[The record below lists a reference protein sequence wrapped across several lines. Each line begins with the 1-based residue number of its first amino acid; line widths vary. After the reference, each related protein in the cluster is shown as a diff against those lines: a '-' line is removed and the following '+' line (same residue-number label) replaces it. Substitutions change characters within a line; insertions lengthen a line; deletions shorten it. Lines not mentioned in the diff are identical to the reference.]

1 MKKPKKETYQPL
13 VRSVFIRVS
22 LEHVRGKLQVV
33 MLAQVTHMVFVFASI
48 MNLNIDI
55 NGVSNNNNKKKKY
68 NSNFVPS
75 LGTNS
80 IGS

>member
-1 MKKPKKETYQPL
+1 
-13 VRSVFIRVS
+13 
-22 LEHVRGKLQVV
+22 
-33 MLAQVTHMVFVFASI
+33 MVFVLASI

-55 NGVSNNNNKKKKY
+55 NGVSNNITTKN